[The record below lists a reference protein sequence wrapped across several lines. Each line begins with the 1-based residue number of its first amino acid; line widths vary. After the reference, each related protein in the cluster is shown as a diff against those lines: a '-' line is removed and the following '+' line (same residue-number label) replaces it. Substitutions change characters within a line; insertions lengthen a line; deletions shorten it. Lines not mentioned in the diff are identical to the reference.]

1 MLKHIQAEILKMKF
15 KQHFLTITASCA
27 MLFGIFGC
35 QQAGGESTGSEMIP
49 DMAHSVAYEANVL
62 TNYSFN
68 SFDEQSVMSRRELS
82 QPRLPVNGTIPR
94 GYAGIANYNGV
105 YGSAEGAVVTTMN
118 RMKDG
123 GIAYTA
129 NGHVPY
135 AYPDSEEGRTLAIQ
149 QIRYNP
155 FPITEAGLAKGK
167 ELYNIYC
174 GICHGEKGDGGGYLV
189 RDNGGKYPAQ
199 PANLVDSQFVF
210 STNGRFYHGIVYGK
224 NAMGGY
230 ADKLSFEERWQ
241 VIHYI
246 RSLQATARKAKYDP
260 KANTLVAEYGV
271 PEALVPKPTPT
282 PPPSPLPNDG
292 KTPPTG
298 DDHSHGDSEG
308 HSTSGGH

>member
-1 MLKHIQAEILKMKF
+1 MKF
-15 KQHFLTITASCA
+15 KQHFLTISASCA
-27 MLFGIFGC
+27 VLLGMFGC
-35 QQAGGESTGSEMIP
+35 QQAGGDSTGSEMIP

-62 TNYSFN
+62 TKYSFN
-68 SFDEQSVMSRRELS
+68 SFDENSVVSRRELS

-94 GYAGIANYNGV
+94 GYAGVANYDGV
-105 YGSAEGAVVTTMN
+105 YSSAEAAVASTMS
-118 RMKDG
+118 RMKEN

-135 AYPDSEEGRTLAIQ
+135 AYPDTEGGRTLAIQ

-155 FPITEAGLAKGK
+155 FPITDGGLARGK

-174 GICHGEKGDGGGYLV
+174 GICHGEKADGGGYLV

-210 STNGRFYHGIVYGK
+210 ATNGRFFHAIVYGR

-246 RSLQATARKAKYDP
+246 RSLQAASRKAKYDS
-260 KANTLVAEYGV
+260 KSNTLVAEFGL
-271 PEALVPKPTPT
+271 PEALVPKPAIA
-282 PPPSPLPNDG
+282 PPPAPVPHEG
-292 KTPPTG
+292 EQPPTG
-298 DDHSHGDSEG
+298 GDTSHGDAGG